1 MRNFSQEP
9 RNVTADGSEG
19 RPNRLGV
26 LVLYLL
32 ILAAILA
39 LLFVSPREAARVV
52 RLA

>member
-1 MRNFSQEP
+1 M
-9 RNVTADGSEG
+9 GSAG

-26 LVLYLL
+26 LVLGLL

-39 LLFVSPREAARVV
+39 LLFVSPPETARVV

>member
-1 MRNFSQEP
+1 MHIDTQEHRNS
-9 RNVTADGSEG
+9 TAVGEAS